1 MALIVEAEVAAGDW
15 DPDIGW
21 AALAARAAETALAL
35 TPHAGLAAGDFAAE
49 ISVRFS
55 DDAEVRQLNAAYR
68 QKDRP
73 TNVLSFPMVQPDLLD
88 TLTNGD
94 DGEVLLGDIV
104 LAAETVAAE
113 AAEKRIGVEAHAT
126 HLIVHGTLHLLGYD
140 HGTDDD
146 AEHMEAIERDA
157 LARLGLSDPYGPA
170 PDDRDDEA

>member
-1 MALIVEAEVAAGDW
+1 MPLIVEAEVAAGDW

-21 AALAARAAETALAL
+21 AALAARAAAAALAL
-35 TPHAGLAAGDFAAE
+35 TAHAGLAAGDFVAE

-88 TLTNGD
+88 ALSNSD
-94 DGEVLLGDIV
+94 DGEALLGDIV

-113 AAEKRIGVEAHAT
+113 AAEKQLSVDAHAT

-146 AEHMEAIERDA
+146 AEHMEAIEREA
-157 LARLGLSDPYGPA
+157 LARLGLSDPYGPV
-170 PDDRDDEA
+170 DEA